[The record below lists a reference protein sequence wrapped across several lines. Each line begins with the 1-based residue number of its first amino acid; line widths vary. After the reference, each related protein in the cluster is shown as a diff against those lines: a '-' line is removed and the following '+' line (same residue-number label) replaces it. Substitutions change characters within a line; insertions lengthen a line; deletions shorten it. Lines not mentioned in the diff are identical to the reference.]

1 MTPTN
6 WTPGIVV
13 LLVGLVAAGI
23 YLLLT
28 RKKAPATGAAVDQR
42 GTDLELRA
50 QQLIEELKELD
61 QNRHQLDAGQL
72 AAERNRLEREAA
84 DAFRAR
90 DQYRQTQSAP
100 VAQKPTAPAP
110 ASTRP
115 VGTGL
120 FARHPELKGAVWG
133 AGIVLFFG
141 GLGAFL
147 FMDEQERTE
156 GGSMTGGPPSM
167 TMPGPSAEAS
177 AEEKSFQDALAQ
189 VKRSPDDLELTA
201 AVVHELLRRQQWD
214 DATQLNHKV
223 LSRDPFHLESR
234 IHQSVLHAAK
244 GDAPRSIEELRHLA
258 LVYPDAQEALLFAGA
273 IALER
278 NEKASAL
285 ASFHQYTLEADPR
298 DVPPQL
304 ITTVQQ
310 LRAEVGS
317 P

>member
-1 MTPTN
+1 MNPTN

-13 LLVGLVAAGI
+13 LLIGLVAAGI

-28 RKKAPATGAAVDQR
+28 RKKAPASGAAVDQR
-42 GTDLELRA
+42 GSDLELRA
-50 QQLIEELKELD
+50 QQLIEELKELE
-61 QNRHQLDAGQL
+61 QNRHQLDPTQL

-90 DQYRQTQSAP
+90 DQYRQAQSAP
-100 VAQKPTAPAP
+100 VAQKPAAPA
-110 ASTRP
+110 AARP

-120 FARHPELKGAVWG
+120 FARNPELKGALWG

-147 FMDEQERTE
+147 FLDEQERTE
-156 GGSMTGGPPSM
+156 GGSMTGGPPASM
-167 TMPGPSAEAS
+167 SVPGASAEAS
-177 AEEKSFQDALAQ
+177 AEEKSFQDALAR

-214 DATQLNHKV
+214 DATSLNHKV
-223 LSRDPFHLESR
+223 LSRDPFHTESR

-244 GDAPRSIEELRHLA
+244 GDAPRAIEELRHLA

-278 NEKASAL
+278 NQKASAL

-304 ITTVQQ
+304 LTTVQQ
-310 LRAEVGS
+310 LRAEVGT

>member
-13 LLVGLVAAGI
+13 LVVGLVAAGI

-50 QQLIEELKELD
+50 QLLIEELKELE

-72 AAERNRLEREAA
+72 ASEQNRLEREAA

-100 VAQKPTAPAP
+100 PRQRPAAPVP
-110 ASTRP
+110 QRP

-120 FARHPELKGAVWG
+120 FARHPELKGALWG

-141 GLGAFL
+141 GLGVYL
-147 FMDEQERTE
+147 FKDEQARTE
-156 GGSMTGGPPSM
+156 GGSMTGGPPPSM
-167 TMPGPSAEAS
+167 TMPVPSAEAS
-177 AEEKSFQDALAQ
+177 TEEKSFQDALAQ
-189 VKRSPDDLELTA
+189 VKRNPDDLELTA
-201 AVVHELLRRQQWD
+201 AVVHELLRRQEWD

-223 LSRDPFHLESR
+223 LSRDPFHTESR

-244 GDAPRSIEELRHLA
+244 GDAPRAIEELRHLA

-298 DVPPQL
+298 DVPAQL

-310 LRAEVGS
+310 LRAEVGT